1 MNGTPLEI
9 IKTLLQYG
17 KVIIHPL
24 GEESDRYVVELQ
36 LKSGEIVKAY
46 DSSVEQTI
54 KKLLTVLDEHI
65 RKT

>member
-17 KVIIHPL
+17 KVTIHPL
-24 GEESDRYVVELQ
+24 GGESDRYVVELE
-36 LKSGEIVKAY
+36 LKSGEIVKAD
-46 DSSVEQTI
+46 DSSIEQTI

-65 RKT
+65 RK